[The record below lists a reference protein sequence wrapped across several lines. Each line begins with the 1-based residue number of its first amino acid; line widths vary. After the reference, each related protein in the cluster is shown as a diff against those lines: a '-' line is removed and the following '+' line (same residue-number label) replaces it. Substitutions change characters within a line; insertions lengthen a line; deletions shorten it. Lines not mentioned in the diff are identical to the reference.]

1 MVRVNMVRIASRI
14 LRGAATTIAA
24 CLLIAAP
31 AQASSGPALIA
42 LDRTRDGAG
51 RVATVRVTGGH
62 VTTVTPAPGNESPV
76 WSPDGRSL
84 VFVSGAGFSES
95 ALHVTMLA
103 TGRTRRLTRLPGLN
117 AYPSWSPD
125 SRRIAWTSG
134 PGGQLEVWV
143 ASRTGAHVRRLT
155 HGGHDAYPA
164 WSPDGTRIAYVD
176 LADGAL
182 WLVRPDG
189 SAARRLPVP
198 SRLGGAWP
206 PSWSPDGRA
215 LAVPAASGEIY
226 VVPADGG
233 RVRALTRG
241 HGATLAWRPV
251 WSPTGASIA
260 FLDLDHHGALD
271 VVGANGSGLR
281 TIAPRSDGLSAP
293 SWSPDGRALAFADAA
308 QHIEIVAADGRGRH
322 AVTHGRTADANPVWR
337 P

>member
-1 MVRVNMVRIASRI
+1 VLV
-14 LRGAATTIAA
+14 
-24 CLLIAAP
+24 AAP
-31 AQASSGPALIA
+31 AHASPGPAVIA
-42 LDRTRDGAG
+42 FDRTRDGAG
-51 RVATVRVTGGH
+51 RVATVRTSGGH
-62 VTTVTPAPGNESPV
+62 VTTLTPAPGNESPV

-84 VFVSGAGFSES
+84 VFVSGAGFSDS
-95 ALHVTMLA
+95 DLYVTVLA
-103 TGRTRRLTRLPGLN
+103 SGRTRRLTRLPGLN

-134 PGGQLEVWV
+134 PGGRLGIWV
-143 ASRTGAHVRRLT
+143 ASRTGAGPRRLT

-164 WSPDGTRIAYVD
+164 WSPDGTRIAYLD

-182 WLVRPDG
+182 WLVRADG
-189 SAARRLPVP
+189 SGARRLPVP
-198 SRLGGAWP
+198 SRLGGAAA
-206 PSWSPDGRA
+206 PSWAPDGHA
-215 LAVPAASGEIY
+215 LAVPAASGAIY
-226 VVPADGG
+226 VVPTGGG

-271 VVGANGSGLR
+271 VVAANGRGLR
-281 TIAPRSDGLSAP
+281 TLVPRSDGLSAP

-308 QHIEIVAADGRGRH
+308 QHIEIVAADGRDRH
-322 AVTHGRTADANPVWR
+322 AITQGRTADANPAWR